1 MSSKAESINCNA
13 EFQSQHILTEA
24 DFPWLEYFYC
34 QLPSPKNKEVWL
46 EHLNHIISIGS
57 ISIKDAGTV
66 SETQILKA
74 REYFFS
80 LLLDIENETLTRF
93 KEDNHPW
100 MMPLD
105 TFVLTQRELFQQG
118 IDGPTVINDCPPI
131 LGLTPESARE
141 KLNNLASLGID
152 VPYVINNCPPI
163 LGLTPE
169 SARERLDIL
178 KSAGIDDVPKIIN
191 DCPKILIYTP
201 ELVKE
206 RLDNLKSAGID
217 VPKVINACPT
227 ILDLPP
233 ELVKERLDN
242 LKSAGIDVP
251 KVINACPTILHIK
264 PEFVRKTLN
273 ILKIAGIDGP
283 KFINDNPHTLHDGL
297 SLVI

>member
-57 ISIKDAGTV
+57 ISIKDA
-66 SETQILKA
+66 ETELRSRIIEA
-74 REYFFS
+74 RESFFS
-80 LLLDIENETLTRF
+80 LLPEIENETLTRF

-118 IDGPTVINDCPPI
+118 IDGPKVINACPTI
-131 LGLTPESARE
+131 LDLPP
-141 KLNNLASLGID
+141 KL
-152 VPYVINNCPPI
+152 
-163 LGLTPE
+163 
-169 SARERLDIL
+169 ARERLDNL
-178 KSAGIDDVPKIIN
+178 KSAGIDVPKVIN
-191 DCPKILIYTP
+191 ACQTILIYTP

-233 ELVKERLDN
+233 ESARERLDN

-264 PEFVRKTLN
+264 PELVKKSLN
-273 ILKIAGIDGP
+273 ILKSAGIDGP
-283 KFINDNPHTLHDGL
+283 KFINDNPHTLHDGF